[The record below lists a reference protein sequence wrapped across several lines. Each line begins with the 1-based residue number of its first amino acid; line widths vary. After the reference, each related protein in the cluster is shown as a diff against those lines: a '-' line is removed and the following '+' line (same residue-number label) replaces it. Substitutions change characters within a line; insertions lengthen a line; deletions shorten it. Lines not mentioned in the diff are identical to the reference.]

1 MKKLAEPCLMS
12 ASLSAVLAVYIGSSS
27 SCGAVTCCQ
36 ACQSQASL
44 QVLPPS
50 NDKELIALRSET
62 ERLQTE
68 LGIARARLQNCE
80 QQLKDR

>member
-12 ASLSAVLAVYIGSSS
+12 ASLSVFLAVYVGSNS
-27 SCGAVTCCQ
+27 SCEAVTCCQ

-50 NDKELIALRSET
+50 NDKELTALRSET

-80 QQLKDR
+80 QQLRDR

>member
-1 MKKLAEPCLMS
+1 MKKLTEPCLIS
-12 ASLSAVLAVYIGSSS
+12 ASFSIFLSVYVGSNS

-50 NDKELIALRSET
+50 NEKELIALRSER

-68 LGIARARLQNCE
+68 LGISRARLQDCE
-80 QQLKDR
+80 QQLRDR

>member
-1 MKKLAEPCLMS
+1 MKKLTEPFLMS
-12 ASLSAVLAVYIGSSS
+12 ASLSVFPAVYVGSNS

-36 ACQSQASL
+36 ACQSRASL

-50 NDKELIALRSET
+50 NDKELIALRSEI

-68 LGIARARLQNCE
+68 LGIARARLQDSE
-80 QQLKDR
+80 QQLRDR